1 MFQIG
6 ETVVNV
12 KGPSTAGD
20 FDLQAQ
26 RGRWVVL
33 YFYPK
38 DNTSACTIEA
48 RDFTAAVPQFEAL
61 NAKVIGVSRDSVKT
75 HEGFAPARNLALN
88 S

>member
-61 NAKVIGVSRDSVKT
+61 NRRLPRFGENPRRFLRPPGT
-75 HEGFAPARNLALN
+75 WH
-88 S
+88 

>member
-20 FDLQAQ
+20 FDLQAL

-38 DNTSACTIEA
+38 DNTSACTMEA
-48 RDFTAAVPQFEAL
+48 RDFTAAVPQF
-61 NAKVIGVSRDSVKT
+61 
-75 HEGFAPARNLALN
+75 
-88 S
+88 

>member
-38 DNTSACTIEA
+38 DNTSACTMEA
-48 RDFTAAVPQFEAL
+48 RDFTAAVPA
-61 NAKVIGVSRDSVKT
+61 IRSRPTKA
-75 HEGFAPARNLALN
+75 FAPARNLVLN

>member
-6 ETVVNV
+6 ENVVNV

-33 YFYPK
+33 YFYQGQHVGLY
-38 DNTSACTIEA
+38 D
-48 RDFTAAVPQFEAL
+48 
-61 NAKVIGVSRDSVKT
+61 
-75 HEGFAPARNLALN
+75 
-88 S
+88 